1 MENKLQYDRLKPN
14 HTNNPTRTM
23 VQIDKKQRLSD
34 WIKRYDWSLCCLPER
49 YFKYKDTVM
58 ENDGKDKSY

>member
-1 MENKLQYDRLKPN
+1 MFKRGEKIRTRGPKKHRGQMENKLQYDRLKPN

-34 WIKRYDWSLCCLPER
+34 WIKRYD
-49 YFKYKDTVM
+49 
-58 ENDGKDKSY
+58 